1 MFMDES
7 CKARSWILYTSS
19 VLGVPVL
26 DEKLLKKGCDDKL
39 LFNNIVQTFQF
50 CVINHWLIDMIINVF
65 EFNIVTD

>member
-1 MFMDES
+1 MDES

-26 DEKLLKKGCDDKL
+26 DEKLLKKGCEDKL

-50 CVINHWLIDMIINVF
+50 CVINH
-65 EFNIVTD
+65 